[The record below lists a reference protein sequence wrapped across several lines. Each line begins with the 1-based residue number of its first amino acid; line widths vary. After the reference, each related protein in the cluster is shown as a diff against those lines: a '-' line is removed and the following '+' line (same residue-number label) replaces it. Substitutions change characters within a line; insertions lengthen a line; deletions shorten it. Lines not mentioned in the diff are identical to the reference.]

1 MSPPLTQTTNTMT
14 TPPPSSSPSSGLMAD
29 LASQVL
35 VQLERLQVEDD
46 AMRPLVI
53 RGVTS
58 RNILHTP
65 TLCVTLRIKHR
76 FDGRVYVVELNAE
89 GERYVFARLATA
101 LKLFFEKWREIRDFS
116 HLTSSLQV
124 YDMHKDKIIT
134 STSYVDLKASF
145 DSEMFSL
152 PKPNSSIGRVM
163 SAALEIVE
171 EASSE
176 TTD

>member
-1 MSPPLTQTTNTMT
+1 MT
-14 TPPPSSSPSSGLMAD
+14 D

-58 RNILHTP
+58 RYILEPTH

-76 FDGRVYVVELNAE
+76 FDGRVYVVGLNAE
-89 GERYVFARLATA
+89 GERYVFARRATA
-101 LKLFFEKWREIRDFS
+101 LKLFFEKWREKSDV
-116 HLTSSLQV
+116 TSSLQV

-134 STSYVDLKASF
+134 STTYVDLKASF
-145 DSEMFSL
+145 DSEMFGL
-152 PKPNSSIGRVM
+152 PKPNSTIGRVM